1 MIRTYALVI
10 MDKKDEIIDRLNL
23 DLVTNPTGTGFE
35 LSLAIISSDIED
47 IITKVTQIKPKINL
61 QISQIKDGYNQANI
75 LANWIQ
81 KYSTAESRMF
91 LEYNDTKVIKY
102 CGGKVTKLTKTEKNE
117 YKELPQQM
125 EFTMT
130 TPFFQKRA
138 NTITIQ
144 MSSVGK
150 KYPYKYPYQ
159 YGRNVVENNTIDN
172 PYILDVPLI
181 ITINGALINPTVDLL
196 DENGNRYSRVQFEGI
211 TIAENEQLIINS
223 AQKKIYKILTDGTE
237 EDYRPEVNP
246 MFDTYLLA
254 KRGTS
259 SINVNSADAATG
271 FKLTGGWRQYTL

>member
-130 TPFFQKRA
+130 TPFFQKKA

-144 MSSVGK
+144 MSSIGK

-181 ITINGALINPTVDLL
+181 ITINGALTNPTVDLL

-259 SINVNSADAATG
+259 SINVNSVDAATG

>member
-102 CGGKVTKLTKTEKNE
+102 CGGKVTKLTKNEKNE

-144 MSSVGK
+144 MSSIGK

-181 ITINGALINPTVDLL
+181 ITINGALTNPTVDLL

-259 SINVNSADAATG
+259 SINVNSVDAATG

>member
-130 TPFFQKRA
+130 TPFFQKKA

-144 MSSVGK
+144 MSSIGK

-181 ITINGALINPTVDLL
+181 ITINGALTNPTVDLL

-246 MFDTYLLA
+246 MFDTFLLA
-254 KRGTS
+254 KRGIS
-259 SINVNSADAATG
+259 SINVNSVDAATG

>member
-117 YKELPQQM
+117 YKELLQQM

-130 TPFFQKRA
+130 TPFFQKKA

-144 MSSVGK
+144 MSSIGK

-181 ITINGALINPTVDLL
+181 ITINGALTNPTVDLL

-246 MFDTYLLA
+246 MFDTFLLA
-254 KRGTS
+254 KRGIS
-259 SINVNSADAATG
+259 SINVNSVDAATG